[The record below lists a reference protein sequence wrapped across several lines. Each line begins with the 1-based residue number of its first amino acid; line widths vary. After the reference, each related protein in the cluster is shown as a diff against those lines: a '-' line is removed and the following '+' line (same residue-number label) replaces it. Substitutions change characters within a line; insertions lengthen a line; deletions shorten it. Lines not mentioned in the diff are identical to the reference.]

1 MGLLDLTSRP
11 GNTMASVN
19 KVILVGNCGRDPEIR
34 YLPSGQAVANVSIAT
49 SSRRKNRDTGETV
62 EDTQWHR
69 VTFYDRLAEIA
80 GEYIKKGRPIY
91 VEGRLKYGT
100 YVDKATGAEK
110 NTVDI
115 IATEL
120 QLLGGREGGGGSH
133 GGGDEGGGYDAPA
146 PARRPPPAAARPS
159 APAYAPRPA
168 PPAAPAAP
176 ARSSSGFDDM
186 DDDIPF

>member
-1 MGLLDLTSRP
+1 
-11 GNTMASVN
+11 MASVN
-19 KVILVGNCGRDPEIR
+19 KVILIGNCGRDPEIR
-34 YLPSGQAVANVSIAT
+34 YLPSGQAVANISIAT
-49 SSRRKNRDTGETV
+49 STRRKNRDTGESV

-80 GEYIKKGRPIY
+80 GEYVKKGRPVY

-100 YVDKATGAEK
+100 YVDKTTGAEK

-120 QLLGGREGGGGSH
+120 QLLGGREGMGGGNTGST
-133 GGGDEGGGYDAPA
+133 DEGSHDTSA
-146 PARRPPPAAARPS
+146 PARRTPPPSRPA
-159 APAYAPRPA
+159 APAYAPA
-168 PPAAPAAP
+168 PRQAPPAAP

>member
-1 MGLLDLTSRP
+1 
-11 GNTMASVN
+11 MASVN

-34 YLPSGQAVANVSIAT
+34 YLPSGQAVANVSVAT
-49 SSRRKNRDTGETV
+49 SSRRKDKNTGETV

-80 GEYIKKGRPIY
+80 GEYVKKGRPIY
-91 VEGRLKYGT
+91 VEGRLKYGK
-100 YVDKATGAEK
+100 YTGQDGIEK

-120 QLLGGREGGGGSH
+120 QLLGGREGMGAPG
-133 GGGDEGGGYDAPA
+133 GGGDDENTVP
-146 PARRPPPAAARPS
+146 RR
-159 APAYAPRPA
+159 
-168 PPAAPAAP
+168 AAPAAAPRAAAP
-176 ARSSSGFDDM
+176 APRQAPAAKSSSGFDDM

>member
-1 MGLLDLTSRP
+1 
-11 GNTMASVN
+11 MASVN

-34 YLPSGQAVANVSIAT
+34 YLPSGQAVANVSVAT
-49 SSRRKNRDTGETV
+49 SSRRKDRNSGEMV

-80 GEYIKKGRPIY
+80 GEYVKKGRPIY
-91 VEGRLKYGT
+91 VEGRLKYGKYT
-100 YVDKATGAEK
+100 DQSGVER

-120 QLLGGREGGGGSH
+120 QLLGGREGMGGPSGSDDAAASS
-133 GGGDEGGGYDAPA
+133 GGQARASAPRPAARPAPA
-146 PARRPPPAAARPS
+146 PA
-159 APAYAPRPA
+159 PA
-168 PPAAPAAP
+168 PT
-176 ARSSSGFDDM
+176 RQSTGFDDM

>member
-1 MGLLDLTSRP
+1 
-11 GNTMASVN
+11 MASVN

-49 SSRRKNRDTGETV
+49 SSRRKDRNTGETV
-62 EDTQWHR
+62 VDTQWHR

-80 GEYIKKGRPIY
+80 GEYVKKGRPIY

-100 YVDKATGAEK
+100 YTDKTTGVEK

-120 QLLGGREGGGGSH
+120 QLLGGREGMGGG
-133 GGGDEGGGYDAPA
+133 GGGGEEDGGGAPRRAA
-146 PARRPPPAAARPS
+146 PPQRPAAAPQR
-159 APAYAPRPA
+159 
-168 PPAAPAAP
+168 APAAAKP
-176 ARSSSGFDDM
+176 AGGSGFDDM

>member
-1 MGLLDLTSRP
+1 
-11 GNTMASVN
+11 MASVN
-19 KVILVGNCGRDPEIR
+19 KVILVGNCGRDPEMR

-49 SSRRKNRDTGETV
+49 SSRRKDKNSGETI
-62 EDTQWHR
+62 EETQWHR

-80 GEYIKKGRPIY
+80 GEYVKKGRPIY

-100 YVDKATGAEK
+100 YVDKATGVEK

-120 QLLGGREGGGGSH
+120 QLLGGREGM
-133 GGGDEGGGYDAPA
+133 GGGDEGGGGGGYSRPAAAPRQAPAPRPAPA
-146 PARRPPPAAARPS
+146 PAPAAARP
-159 APAYAPRPA
+159 A
-168 PPAAPAAP
+168 
-176 ARSSSGFDDM
+176 SGFDDM

>member
-1 MGLLDLTSRP
+1 
-11 GNTMASVN
+11 MASVN

-49 SSRRKNRDTGETV
+49 SSRRKDRNTGETV

-80 GEYIKKGRPIY
+80 GEYVKKGRPNY

-100 YVDKATGAEK
+100 YTDKTTGVEK

-120 QLLGGREGGGGSH
+120 QLLGGREGMGGGGG
-133 GGGDEGGGYDAPA
+133 GGGDEDAGGAPRRAA
-146 PARRPPPAAARPS
+146 PPQRPAAAPQR
-159 APAYAPRPA
+159 
-168 PPAAPAAP
+168 APAAAKP
-176 ARSSSGFDDM
+176 AGGSGFDDM

>member
-1 MGLLDLTSRP
+1 
-11 GNTMASVN
+11 MASVN

-49 SSRRKNRDTGETV
+49 SSRRKNRDTGEVV

-80 GEYIKKGRPIY
+80 GEFVKKGRPIY
-91 VEGRLKYGT
+91 VEGRLKYGKYT
-100 YVDKATGAEK
+100 DQSGVEK

-115 IATEL
+115 VATEL
-120 QLLGGREGGGGSH
+120 QLLGGREGM
-133 GGGDEGGGYDAPA
+133 GGGDDGGSGGGGGYSRPAAAPRAAAPSPRPAPAPA
-146 PARRPPPAAARPS
+146 PARQ
-159 APAYAPRPA
+159 
-168 PPAAPAAP
+168 
-176 ARSSSGFDDM
+176 SSGFDDM

>member
-80 GEYIKKGRPIY
+80 GEYVKKGRPIY

-120 QLLGGREGGGGSH
+120 QLLGGREGSGGSH